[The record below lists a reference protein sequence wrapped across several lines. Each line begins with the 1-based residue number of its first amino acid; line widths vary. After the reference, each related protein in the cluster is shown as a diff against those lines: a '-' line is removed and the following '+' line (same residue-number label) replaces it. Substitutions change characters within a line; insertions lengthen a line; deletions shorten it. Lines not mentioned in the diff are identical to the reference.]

1 MTGKAI
7 RRQTASL
14 LIFALLILTG
24 VTPYFSV
31 NYFKEYAASMDQLEQ
46 SIDGLCPQV
55 SRTILR
61 TRLIRG
67 EDVFLRSYSRGSYS
81 RYKLCLLWSGEQF
94 SESIAIKAVLKSG
107 HIIDVI
113 RFLTTRISDYIH
125 DKDGKK

>member
-46 SIDGLCPQV
+46 SIDGLCSQV
-55 SRTILR
+55 SRTIL
-61 TRLIRG
+61 LIQMKNQ
-67 EDVFLRSYSRGSYS
+67 DDS
-81 RYKLCLLWSGEQF
+81 
-94 SESIAIKAVLKSG
+94 KSF
-107 HIIDVI
+107 
-113 RFLTTRISDYIH
+113 FLTKIH
-125 DKDGKK
+125 ESV